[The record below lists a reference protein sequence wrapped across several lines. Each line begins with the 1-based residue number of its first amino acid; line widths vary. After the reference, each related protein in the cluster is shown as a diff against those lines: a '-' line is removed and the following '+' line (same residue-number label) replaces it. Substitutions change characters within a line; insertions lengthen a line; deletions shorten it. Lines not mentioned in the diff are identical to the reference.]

1 MRRGEQRVIQLVSC
15 LLVHLGKNMGVGVER
30 YTHICVA
37 QAVLYDLSIDASSN
51 HGGRVAVAKI
61 VQTDGRK
68 LVLGYESLPLLGQRI
83 GVEGSAV
90 FLEEHIALRT
100 TSVFSLL

>member
-15 LLVHLGKNMGVGVER
+15 LLIHLRQNVRVGVQR
-30 YTHICVA
+30 YTHVCVA
-37 QAVLYDLSIDASSN
+37 QAVLYDLSVDTSSD
-51 HGGRVAVAKI
+51 HGSSVAVAKI